1 MYVRGTGA
9 PLRLAARQRRDLSCG
24 AGRGGSQGAGPC
36 AQPNSRRFTL
46 DEALSIHEASLKRFG
61 ELPGLRDE
69 GLLRSALAQP
79 FQTFGGSELY
89 PAFAEKAARYAYGI
103 ARNHPFLDG
112 NKRAATA
119 CMGAFLR
126 INGFSFKPAADE
138 LLETMLGVA
147 VGTVCYEELAEWASR
162 NL

>member
-1 MYVRGTGA
+1 MSV
-9 PLRLAARQRRDLSCG
+9 PARAL
-24 AGRGGSQGAGPC
+24 
-36 AQPNSRRFTL
+36 TL
-46 DEALSIHEASLKRFG
+46 DEALSIHEVSLRRFG
-61 ELPGLRDE
+61 GLPGLRDE
-69 GLLRSALAQP
+69 GLLESALAQP
-79 FQTFGGSELY
+79 FQTFGGAELY
-89 PAFAEKAARYAYGI
+89 PTLAEKAARYAYGI

-126 INGFSFKPAADE
+126 VNGFSFRPSADE

-147 VGTVCYEELAEWASR
+147 AGTVSYEELAEWVSR